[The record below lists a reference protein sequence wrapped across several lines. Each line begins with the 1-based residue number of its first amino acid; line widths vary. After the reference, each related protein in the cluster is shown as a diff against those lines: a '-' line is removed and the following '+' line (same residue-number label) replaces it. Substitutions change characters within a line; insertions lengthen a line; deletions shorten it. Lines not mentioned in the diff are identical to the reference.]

1 VTTSTRGIVGAGSLA
16 LVLALGA
23 CGGGDDTETGD
34 DDETTEE
41 TTGSTA
47 DDSTTS
53 AAPSPED
60 EALAAYRASQEFL
73 SAALGERPPNPE
85 HPELGD
91 HFSGTALSDTVQ
103 ILFSRY
109 QNNEYVDDT
118 IRTNPRTASVT
129 SDEVLLV
136 DCVEET
142 IRVLDVATGAEKES
156 GTSVYNFR
164 VTVTREDAGWRV
176 SEITPQDEPCTP

>member
-1 VTTSTRGIVGAGSLA
+1 MIRSTRGMVGAGVVA

-23 CGGGDDTETGD
+23 CGGGDDDTATGGD
-34 DDETTEE
+34 DEATEE
-41 TTGSTA
+41 TEPTA
-47 DDSTTS
+47 DETTTS
-53 AAPSPED
+53 AAPSPEE

-85 HPELGD
+85 HPELAD
-91 HFSGTALSDTVQ
+91 HFSGTALSDSVQ
-103 ILFSRY
+103 ILFDRHQS
-109 QNNEYVDDT
+109 NEYLEDT
-118 IRTNPRTASVT
+118 VTLNPRTASAT

-142 IRVLDVATGAEKES
+142 VTVFDVDTGAEKES

-164 VTVTREDAGWRV
+164 VTVTREDVGWRV
-176 SEITPQDEPCTP
+176 SEITPQEEPCTP